1 MEVSIG
7 ITIGKFRDNSDHNP
21 LKTHEWHYLY
31 YHYVSIYSNSTGKP
45 LLLPMPSSTIRTL
58 KKKTVFCGTK
68 CICPGSWL
76 SSCNPQLSNLCV
88 ECYTTIIIIIVIN
101 NNNNNNIINITI
113 IIIIIKI
120 PSNIKFNGGGDLM
133 IP

>member
-21 LKTHEWHYLY
+21 IKTHEWHYFY
-31 YHYVSIYSNSTGKP
+31 YHYLSIYSNITGKP
-45 LLLPMPSSTIRTL
+45 LLLPVPTSTIRTS
-58 KKKTVFCGTK
+58 KKTVFCGTK
-68 CICPGSWL
+68 CTCPGSWL

-88 ECYTTIIIIIVIN
+88 ECYTTIHIIIIIN
-101 NNNNNNIINITI
+101 YNNIIINTI
-113 IIIIIKI
+113 IIIIIIIITKI